1 MAQSRLF
8 PILLESATAGNTI
21 DVLMP
26 EDVLIPA
33 DAEIALEQFATT
45 AYPSEVN
52 VDLQDQVVAYGS
64 VNGGTGA
71 YDIFG
76 RVINGHDLDTS
87 LYIVNRNS
95 MSPDYFDDPDL
106 FGSLFTFDIDQTKKS
121 VVLDVAQYY
130 DYYMLDGQVAAVSS
144 AITPTVNEGLQ
155 LATGSSTGWLMGK
168 HPGLFGM
175 VRASRR

>member
-1 MAQSRLF
+1 M
-8 PILLESATAGNTI
+8 
-21 DVLMP
+21 
-26 EDVLIPA
+26 
-33 DAEIALEQFATT
+33 
-45 AYPSEVN
+45 
-52 VDLQDQVVAYGS
+52 
-64 VNGGTGA
+64 NGGTGA

-168 HPGLFGM
+168 HPGLF
-175 VRASRR
+175 VRASRRFDSFLGTTTASQRTVSYVFRAVTYEAQAAHANGWHSLPSPLMATAIQRTTSYVFR